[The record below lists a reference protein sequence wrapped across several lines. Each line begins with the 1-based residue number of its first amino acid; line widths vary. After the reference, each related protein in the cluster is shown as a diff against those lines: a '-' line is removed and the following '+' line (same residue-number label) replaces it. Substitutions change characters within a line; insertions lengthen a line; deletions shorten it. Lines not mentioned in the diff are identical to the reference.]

1 MRARSFWSH
10 SVIGSGLLVAVAT
23 SVPALAQSSAASAAS
38 AASGASATPYP
49 AACGSVPQS
58 ESERAHTIYQAGK
71 VHYDDKNY
79 DAAIAQFREAYKR
92 DCSKHDLLIIIS
104 RAYELKGDRVEAL
117 KALEMYL
124 ERVPNSPD
132 ASTHRN
138 GIESLKRQIAAA
150 PPPSATTTAP
160 SPSATTTAP
169 PTEVREHTVLPW
181 LVVGLGGA
189 AVITGAIFLVAAPKV
204 PPNCNESS
212 GSCSAVPPNEDPAQL
227 AKDRAQAGTS
237 VGDRTGGL
245 IAIISGAGVIG
256 IGLLWHFLEP
266 TGPVEKTAS
275 TKPSFVP
282 AVAPGYAGMSFG
294 GGF

>member
-1 MRARSFWSH
+1 MRARSFWSRG
-10 SVIGSGLLVAVAT
+10 VIGSGLLLAVAI
-23 SVPALAQSSAASAAS
+23 SVPALAQS
-38 AASGASATPYP
+38 ASGGAMPYP
-49 AACGSVPQS
+49 AACSSVPQS

-71 VHYDDKNY
+71 VQYDDKNY

-104 RAYELKGDRVEAL
+104 RAYELKGERVEAL

-150 PPPSATTTAP
+150 PPPTVTAP
-160 SPSATTTAP
+160 PPSATTVAP
-169 PTEVREHTVLPW
+169 PPAEVREHTVLPW

-204 PPNCNESS
+204 PPNCSESS
-212 GSCSAVPPNEDPAQL
+212 GSCAPSMTEDPAQL
-227 AKDRAQAGTS
+227 AKERAQAGTS

-266 TGPVEKTAS
+266 TGAVEKSGS
-275 TKPSFVP
+275 TKPSLVP
-282 AVAPGYAGMSFG
+282 AVAPGYAGMSLG

>member
-1 MRARSFWSH
+1 MRVRSFWSRG
-10 SVIGSGLLVAVAT
+10 VIGSGVLLAVAI
-23 SVPALAQSSAASAAS
+23 SVPALAQPV
-38 AASGASATPYP
+38 SGSATPYP
-49 AACGSVPQS
+49 AACSSVPQS

-71 VHYDDKNY
+71 VQYDDKNY

-132 ASTHRN
+132 APTHRN

-150 PPPSATTTAP
+150 PPPTVTAP
-160 SPSATTTAP
+160 PPSATTTAP
-169 PTEVREHTVLPW
+169 PPAEVREHTVLPW

-212 GSCSAVPPNEDPAQL
+212 GSCSAMPANEDPTQL
-227 AKDRAQAGTS
+227 AKERAQAGTS

-266 TGPVEKTAS
+266 TGPVEKTGS
-275 TKPSFVP
+275 TKPSLVP
-282 AVAPGYAGMSFG
+282 AVAPGYAGMSLG
-294 GGF
+294 GSF

>member
-1 MRARSFWSH
+1 MRARSFWSN
-10 SVIGSGLLVAVAT
+10 SVIGSGLLLAVAT
-23 SVPALAQSSAASAAS
+23 SVPALAQS
-38 AASGASATPYP
+38 ASGSATPYP
-49 AACGSVPQS
+49 YPAACSSVPQS

-71 VHYDDKNY
+71 VQYDDKNY

-132 ASTHRN
+132 APTHRN

-150 PPPSATTTAP
+150 PPPVATPTAP
-160 SPSATTTAP
+160 TSTSTAAP
-169 PTEVREHTVLPW
+169 APAELREHTVPPW

-189 AVITGAIFLVAAPKV
+189 AVVTGAILLVTTPKV
-204 PPNCNESS
+204 PPNCDESS
-212 GSCSAVPPNEDPAQL
+212 GSCRLISATATTPAESMTQL
-227 AKDRAQAGTS
+227 ENDRSQAGTA
-237 VGDRTGGL
+237 VGQQKAGL
-245 IAIISGAGVIG
+245 ILIVGGVGVIG

-266 TGPVEKTAS
+266 TGPVEKTGS
-275 TKPSFVP
+275 TKPSLVP
-282 AVAPGYAGMSFG
+282 AVAPGYAGVSL

>member
-10 SVIGSGLLVAVAT
+10 GVIGSGLLLAVAT
-23 SVPALAQSSAASAAS
+23 SVPALAQS
-38 AASGASATPYP
+38 ASGGSMPYP
-49 AACGSVPQS
+49 AACSSVPQS

-71 VHYDDKNY
+71 VQYDDKNY

-150 PPPSATTTAP
+150 PPPTVTAP
-160 SPSATTTAP
+160 PPSATTTAP
-169 PTEVREHTVLPW
+169 PPAEVREHTVLPW

-204 PPNCNESS
+204 PSNCSESS
-212 GSCSAVPPNEDPAQL
+212 GSCMARPTTGDPMKDGAQL
-227 AKDRAQAGTS
+227 ANDRAQAGTS

-266 TGPVEKTAS
+266 TGPVEKTGS
-275 TKPSFVP
+275 TKPSLVP
-282 AVAPGYAGMSFG
+282 TVAPGYAGMSLG

>member
-10 SVIGSGLLVAVAT
+10 GVIGSGLLVAVAT
-23 SVPALAQSSAASAAS
+23 SVPALAQSGSASV
-38 AASGASATPYP
+38 TPYP
-49 AACGSVPQS
+49 AACTSVPQS

-71 VHYDDKNY
+71 VQYDDKNY

-150 PPPSATTTAP
+150 PPPSATAP
-160 SPSATTTAP
+160 PPSATTTAP
-169 PTEVREHTVLPW
+169 PPAEVREHTVLPW
-181 LVVGLGGA
+181 LVVGVGGA

-212 GSCSAVPPNEDPAQL
+212 GSCTATPPNEDPAQL
-227 AKDRAQAGTS
+227 AKERAQAGTS

-275 TKPSFVP
+275 TKPSLVP
-282 AVAPGYAGMSFG
+282 AVAPGYAGMSVG
-294 GGF
+294 GSF

>member
-10 SVIGSGLLVAVAT
+10 GVIGSGLLLTVAI
-23 SVPALAQSSAASAAS
+23 SVPALAAQP
-38 AASGASATPYP
+38 ASGSATPYP
-49 AACGSVPQS
+49 AACSSVPQS

-71 VHYDDKNY
+71 VQYDDKNY

-150 PPPSATTTAP
+150 PPPAVTAP
-160 SPSATTTAP
+160 PPSATTTAP
-169 PTEVREHTVLPW
+169 PPAEVREHTVLPW

-189 AVITGAIFLVAAPKV
+189 AVITGAILLVAAPKV
-204 PPNCNESS
+204 PSNCNESS
-212 GSCSAVPPNEDPAQL
+212 GSCTAVPASEDAGQL
-227 AKDRAQAGTS
+227 ANERSQAGTS
-237 VGDRTGGL
+237 VGERKGGL

-266 TGPVEKTAS
+266 TGPVEKTGN
-275 TKPSFVP
+275 TKPSLVP
-282 AVAPGYAGMSFG
+282 AVAPGYAGMSLG
-294 GGF
+294 GSF

>member
-10 SVIGSGLLVAVAT
+10 GVIGSGLLLTVAI
-23 SVPALAQSSAASAAS
+23 SVPALAQP
-38 AASGASATPYP
+38 ASGGATPYP
-49 AACGSVPQS
+49 AACSSVPQS

-71 VHYDDKNY
+71 VQYDDKNY

-132 ASTHRN
+132 APTHRN

-150 PPPSATTTAP
+150 PPPTVTAP
-160 SPSATTTAP
+160 PPSATTTAP
-169 PTEVREHTVLPW
+169 PPAEVREHTVLPW

-212 GSCSAVPPNEDPAQL
+212 GSCSAMPANEDPTQL
-227 AKDRAQAGTS
+227 AKERAQAGTS

-266 TGPVEKTAS
+266 TGPVEKTGS
-275 TKPSFVP
+275 TKPSLVP
-282 AVAPGYAGMSFG
+282 AVAPGYAGMSLG
-294 GGF
+294 GSF

>member
-1 MRARSFWSH
+1 MRVRSFWSRG
-10 SVIGSGLLVAVAT
+10 VIGSGVLLAVAI
-23 SVPALAQSSAASAAS
+23 SVPALAQPV
-38 AASGASATPYP
+38 SGSATPYP
-49 AACGSVPQS
+49 AACSSVPQS

-71 VHYDDKNY
+71 VQYDDKNY

-150 PPPSATTTAP
+150 PPPTVTAP
-160 SPSATTTAP
+160 PPSATTTAP
-169 PTEVREHTVLPW
+169 APAEVREHTVLPW

-189 AVITGAIFLVAAPKV
+189 AVITGAIFLVAA
-204 PPNCNESS
+204 ST
-212 GSCSAVPPNEDPAQL
+212 PNEDPAQL
-227 AKDRAQAGTS
+227 AKERAQAGTS

-266 TGPVEKTAS
+266 TGPVERTGS
-275 TKPSFVP
+275 TKPSLVP
-282 AVAPGYAGMSFG
+282 AVAPGYAGMSLG